1 MGQIIRSGE
10 CKNSPKNAAMEEIA
24 IEVFDATN
32 DRLLERL
39 ADDVTLHLA
48 DGAVIEGNEA
58 TNRYIAQHVQRGFEI
73 LRVDHAI
80 THGRIGAANGLLTVG
95 GDQTGFCVVVEFV
108 NTKAE
113 RLQAIKLYGV

>member
-10 CKNSPKNAAMEEIA
+10 CKNSPKNAVMEAIA

-32 DRLLERL
+32 DRIIERL
-39 ADDVTLHLA
+39 AEDVTLHLA

-58 TNRYIAQHVQRGFEI
+58 TNRYIAEHVQRSFEV

-80 THGRIGAANGLLTVG
+80 THGRIGAANGLLTTAT
-95 GDQTGFCVVVEFV
+95 DQTGFCIVVEFV
-108 NTKAE
+108 NAKAE